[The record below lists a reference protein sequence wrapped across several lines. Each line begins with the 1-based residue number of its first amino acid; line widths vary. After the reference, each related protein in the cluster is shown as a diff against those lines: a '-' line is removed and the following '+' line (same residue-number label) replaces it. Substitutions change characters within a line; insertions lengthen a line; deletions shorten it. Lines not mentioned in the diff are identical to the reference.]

1 MARQKSNG
9 GKEKKRYN
17 QEKNEDIFDSQ
28 KREIESEDSKKETI
42 LKSIKFLPGIK
53 MKNEKQ
59 KELIKKIHENEIIF
73 IAGPAGTGKTFI
85 ALKAAIEVLIS
96 EKNTEINQILITKP
110 IVEAGESIGFLPGKV
125 DEKIDPYMHS
135 FESNVKK
142 LIGGNLTKLMI
153 ESGIVKSV
161 PLAYMRGA
169 TFHKSI
175 AILDE
180 AQNTTKTGLKLF
192 LSRKGE
198 GSKLIIIGDID
209 QTDLKL
215 KYDEKNAL
223 QDAFLRFQGIK
234 KLAFMEFTED
244 DIVRSSILIELMKR
258 YKDK

>member
-1 MARQKSNG
+1 MAKHKSSNR
-9 GKEKKRYN
+9 EKRKYS
-17 QEKNEDIFDSQ
+17 QEVQEDIFDMQ
-28 KREIESEDSKKETI
+28 EREREAEANRKDIV

-59 KELIKKIHENEIIF
+59 KELIKKIHDNEIIF
-73 IAGPAGTGKTFI
+73 ISGPAGTGKTFI
-85 ALKAAIEVLIS
+85 ALKAAIEVLIND
-96 EKNTEINQILITKP
+96 KDDIINQILITKP

-135 FESNVKK
+135 FESNFKK
-142 LIGGNLTKLMI
+142 LIGGAATKSLF
-153 ESGIVKSV
+153 ENEIVKSV

-198 GSKLIIIGDID
+198 GSKLIVIGDID

-215 KYDEKNAL
+215 KHDEENAL
-223 QDAFLRFQGIK
+223 QDAFSRFQNIN

-258 YKDK
+258 YKNK

>member
-1 MARQKSNG
+1 MARHKSSNAR
-9 GKEKKRYN
+9 EKKKYN
-17 QEKNEDIFDSQ
+17 QEIEEDIFEMQ
-28 KREIESEDSKKETI
+28 ERQREQEANKKTMI
-42 LKSIKFLPGIK
+42 LKSMKFLPGIK

-59 KELIKKIHENEIIF
+59 KELIRKIHENEIIF
-73 IAGPAGTGKTFI
+73 ISGPAGTGKTFI
-85 ALKAAIEVLIS
+85 ALKAAIEVLIN
-96 EKNTEINQILITKP
+96 EKNDEINQILITKP

-135 FESNVKK
+135 FESNFKK
-142 LIGGNLTKLMI
+142 LIGGAATKALF
-153 ESGIVKSV
+153 ENDVVKSV

-169 TFHKSI
+169 TFHKAI

-215 KYDEKNAL
+215 RHDDENAL
-223 QDAFLRFQGIK
+223 QDAFTRFQGINK
-234 KLAFMEFTED
+234 IAFMQFTED

-258 YKDK
+258 YKTI

>member
-1 MARQKSNG
+1 MSRQKTNRP
-9 GKEKKRYN
+9 KDKRKFN
-17 QEKNEDIFDSQ
+17 QEVKEDIFEM
-28 KREIESEDSKKETI
+28 KERERQVEENKKQI
-42 LKSIKFLPGIK
+42 LLKSIKFLPGIK
-53 MKNEKQ
+53 MKNDKQ

-85 ALKAAIEVLIS
+85 ALKAAIEVLINAGN
-96 EKNTEINQILITKP
+96 ETIKQILITKP

-135 FESNVKK
+135 FESNFKK
-142 LIGGNLTKLMI
+142 LIGNTYTKALF
-153 ESGIVKSV
+153 ENDVVKSV

-169 TFHKSI
+169 TFHDSI

-209 QTDLKL
+209 QTDLAL
-215 KYDEKNAL
+215 RNGDVNAL
-223 QDAFLRFQGIK
+223 QDAFKRFKDIP

-244 DIVRSSILIELMKR
+244 DIVRSNILIELMKR
-258 YKDK
+258 YKTP

>member
-1 MARQKSNG
+1 MPRNKSHNT
-9 GKEKKRYN
+9 KDKRKFT
-17 QEKNEDIFDSQ
+17 QEVQEDIFQ
-28 KREIESEDSKKETI
+28 MQEREREVEANKKTII

-53 MKNEKQ
+53 MKNDKQ

-85 ALKAAIEVLIS
+85 ALKAAIEVLIN
-96 EKNTEINQILITKP
+96 EKNDEVNQILITKP

-135 FESNVKK
+135 FESNFKK
-142 LIGGNLTKLMI
+142 LIGGTVTKALF
-153 ESGIVKSV
+153 ENDIVKSV

-180 AQNTTKTGLKLF
+180 AQNTTVTGLKLF

-198 GSKLIIIGDID
+198 GSKLIVIGDID

-215 KYDEKNAL
+215 RSGENNAL
-223 QDAFLRFQGIK
+223 QDAFARFQGIN

-258 YKDK
+258 YKNK

>member
-1 MARQKSNG
+1 MARHKSN
-9 GKEKKRYN
+9 KKYN
-17 QEKNEDIFDSQ
+17 QEIQDDIFETKESDNNQ
-28 KREIESEDSKKETI
+28 KYNII
-42 LKSIKFLPGIK
+42 KSIKFLPGIK

-59 KELIKKIHENEIIF
+59 KELIRKIHDNEIIF
-73 IAGPAGTGKTFI
+73 ISGPAGTGKTFI
-85 ALKAAIEVLIS
+85 ALKAAIEVLIN
-96 EKNTEINQILITKP
+96 EKNEEINQILITKP

-135 FESNVKK
+135 FESNFKK
-142 LIGGNLTKLMI
+142 LIGENSTKAII
-153 ESGIVKSV
+153 ESNVVKSV

-169 TFHKSI
+169 TFHNAI

-215 KYDEKNAL
+215 KTGEENAL
-223 QDAFLRFQGIK
+223 EDAFRRFKGIK

>member
-1 MARQKSNG
+1 MPRKPNNT
-9 GKEKKRYN
+9 KDKKKYS
-17 QEKNEDIFDSQ
+17 QEIQEDIFDMQ
-28 KREIESEDSKKETI
+28 EREREVEENKKAI
-42 LKSIKFLPGIK
+42 LFKSLKFLPGLK

-59 KELIKKIHENEIIF
+59 KELIRKIHENEIIF
-73 IAGPAGTGKTFI
+73 IAGPAGTGKTYI
-85 ALKAAIEVLIS
+85 ALKGAIEVLMNHKS
-96 EKNTEINQILITKP
+96 DDDINQILITKP

-135 FESNVKK
+135 FESNFKK
-142 LIGGNLTKLMI
+142 LIGGTVTKALF
-153 ESGIVKSV
+153 ENDIVKSV

-209 QTDLKL
+209 QTDLAL
-215 KYDEKNAL
+215 RSGDVNAL
-223 QDAFLRFQGIK
+223 DDAFQRFQNIPK
-234 KLAFMEFTED
+234 IAFMEFTED

-258 YKDK
+258 YKNK

>member
-1 MARQKSNG
+1 MP
-9 GKEKKRYN
+9 KKPNNTKDKKKYS
-17 QEKNEDIFDSQ
+17 QEIQEDIFDMQ
-28 KREIESEDSKKETI
+28 EREREVEANKKAII
-42 LKSIKFLPGIK
+42 LKSLKFLPGIK

-59 KELIKKIHENEIIF
+59 KELIRKIHENEIIF
-73 IAGPAGTGKTFI
+73 IAGPAGTGKTYI
-85 ALKAAIEVLIS
+85 ALKGALEVIMNNKS
-96 EKNTEINQILITKP
+96 EEDVNQILITKP

-135 FESNVKK
+135 FESNFKK
-142 LIGGNLTKLMI
+142 LIGGTVTKALF
-153 ESGIVKSV
+153 ENDIVKTV

-180 AQNTTKTGLKLF
+180 AQNTTVTGLKLF

-215 KYDEKNAL
+215 KPNEDNAL
-223 QDAFLRFQGIK
+223 QDAFQRFQGINK
-234 KLAFMEFTED
+234 IAFMEFTED

-258 YKDK
+258 YKNR